1 MNHITV
7 NLKRTNHTLTLN
19 IQQDPQ
25 TIVCYHSN
33 CLDGFMAAYVL
44 FRLHNSTDDVIYLP
58 ITYDNK
64 LPFKPEEHQGADV
77 VFVDFCPT
85 EQQVLDLVRS
95 MSLNSIT
102 IFDHHATRFE
112 DANKIATELFQK
124 PSGFTKVDIHFD
136 LDKSGARLV
145 YDKQNFPSA
154 SIFAKELITL
164 VVLAERYDLWKH
176 DGEPECDESYLAAYF
191 SNCINKTLREKIKA
205 ANSMGYE
212 DRLKACTQAFKEKA
226 EILETIEFSD
236 ILIMGRGFIAT
247 DLNDIRQL
255 PVERTSVMLS
265 NRPDGLVETSIASG
279 ACPGRHVNMFST
291 VVKRQF
297 NDCAVVL
304 THEERNVEGEVKSWK
319 YSLRQ
324 GAVRL
329 MDMHKLAKA
338 IEPDGGG
345 HPDAAGFVSSMSPG
359 TVVFHIEN
367 VLQQSHLP
375 DGELNQWMNRLATSR
390 RTQEA
395 CDCAEK
401 AL

>member
-1 MNHITV
+1 MNNITV
-7 NLKRTNHTLTLN
+7 NLKRTNRTLTLN
-19 IQQDPQ
+19 VRQEPQ

-33 CLDGFMAAYVL
+33 CLDGFMAAYTL
-44 FRLHNSTDDVIYLP
+44 FQMHSNADDAIYLP

-64 LPFKPEEHQGADV
+64 LPFNPEEHQCADV

-85 EQQVLDLVRS
+85 EQQVLDLVRP

-112 DANKIATELFQK
+112 DANKVATALFQK
-124 PSGFTKVDIHFD
+124 PNGFTKVDIHFD

-145 YDKQNFPSA
+145 YEKQNFPS
-154 SIFAKELITL
+154 SSMIAKKLTGL
-164 VVLAERYDLWKH
+164 VMMAERYDLWKH

-205 ANSMGYE
+205 TSSMGYE
-212 DRLKACTQAFKEKA
+212 DRLKACTHAFKEAA
-226 EILETIEFSD
+226 EILETIGFSD
-236 ILIMGRGFIAT
+236 ILIMGRGFVAT
-247 DLNDIRQL
+247 DLNNIRQL

-265 NRPDGLVETSIASG
+265 NRPGGLVETSIASG

-359 TVVFHIEN
+359 AVVFHIEN

-375 DGELNQWMNRLATSR
+375 DSELNQWMNRLATSR